1 MIITWRLNYRHGSSA
16 LNISEIIKE
25 IKHNE
30 DVSFYWEI
38 ITSNWESE
46 EAEELHDM
54 LSRHWITLHG
64 YSHAGAFLENCKR
77 SSKCTQ
83 KSKGI
88 TKTLIGKSSDE

>member
-1 MIITWRLNYRHGSSA
+1 MIITWRLDYRHGSSA
-16 LNISEIIKE
+16 LSISEIIKE

-38 ITSNWESE
+38 LASNWESE

-54 LSRHWITLHG
+54 LSPLYYSAWF
-64 YSHAGAFLENCKR
+64 SHAVENCKR

-88 TKTLIGKSSDE
+88 RKTLIGKSSDE